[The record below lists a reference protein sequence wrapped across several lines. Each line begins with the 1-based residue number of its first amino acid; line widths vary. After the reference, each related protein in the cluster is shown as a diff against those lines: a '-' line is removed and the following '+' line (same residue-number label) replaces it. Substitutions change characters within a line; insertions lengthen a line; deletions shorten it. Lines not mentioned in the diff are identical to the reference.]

1 MDTVIAL
8 TDLRA
13 DLPGIVKK
21 ITRGFNRLIVTVFG
35 KPKVVIMNLE
45 ELESLEETMDILS
58 EPGALRE
65 IKAASR
71 QARQRKGVRLEDL
84 KL

>member
-1 MDTVIAL
+1 MEGNFL
-8 TDLRA
+8 KFLR
-13 DLPGIVKK
+13 L
-21 ITRGFNRLIVTVFG
+21 VFG
-35 KPKVVIMNLE
+35 KPKVVIMSLE

-71 QARQRKGVRLEDL
+71 QARQGKGVRLEDL